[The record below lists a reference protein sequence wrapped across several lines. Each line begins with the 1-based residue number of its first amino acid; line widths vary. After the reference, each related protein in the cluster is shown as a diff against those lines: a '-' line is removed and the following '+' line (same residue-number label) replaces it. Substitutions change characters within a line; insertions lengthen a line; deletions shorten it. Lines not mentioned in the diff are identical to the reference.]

1 MSVKFP
7 ELQSMHV
14 VKSQKSQRM
23 ADKEERECIITAILS
38 LRKARREISDYESE
52 DFEENK
58 SRQTQTQTQKQ
69 NDINMLPDAVIQHVI
84 LSYRPFCSLRVV
96 LIRGDDDTGSIP
108 RYREPTRREYSL
120 TFQSNR
126 GPLRFRVVELPYLPP
141 RHVRSSSSSIYRD
154 TTSTIDDNGNR
165 DDDAMYRTAD
175 GVIISCYIARFFEYC
190 DRYGFNY
197 ASSSILNDVADRQAT
212 PPSSNANS
220 REEEEDDGRQ
230 AESFEVKK
238 TNSKTVVLCGNDIDV
253 THVDAKVSS
262 VVFRD
267 RSRHDLEKEEEEEEE
282 LIHPPTSFI
291 DDPRHPF
298 ATLAR
303 SVTND
308 NGLEF
313 VDCTSSR
320 SDCSSKQD
328 DSNVTIDMDT
338 DIELGETKNA
348 KEDSSFILQRKQVK
362 FAKHDNRNQK
372 NWNWLRAQVSS

>member
-1 MSVKFP
+1 
-7 ELQSMHV
+7 
-14 VKSQKSQRM
+14 M
-23 ADKEERECIITAILS
+23 ADKEERECILTAILS
-38 LRKARREISDYESE
+38 LRKARRKIISDCNESE
-52 DFEENK
+52 DHEENE
-58 SRQTQTQTQKQ
+58 SRQMQMQK
-69 NDINMLPDAVIQHVI
+69 NHINMQLPDAVIQHVI

-96 LIRGDDDTGSIP
+96 LIRGDDTGGSIP
-108 RYREPTRREYSL
+108 HQYREPTRQREYSL

-141 RHVRSSSSSIYRD
+141 RHVRSSSSIYRD
-154 TTSTIDDNGNR
+154 TSTIDGNGNANR
-165 DDDAMYRTAD
+165 DYDAMYRTAD

-197 ASSSILNDVADRQAT
+197 ASSSILSDVADRQAT
-212 PPSSNANS
+212 TPSSNANS
-220 REEEEDDGRQ
+220 REEENDRRQ
-230 AESFEVKK
+230 QAVESSSFEIKK
-238 TNSKTVVLCGNDIDV
+238 TNHPKTVVLCGNDIDV
-253 THVDAKVSS
+253 THIDAKLSS

-267 RSRHDLEKEEEEEEE
+267 KPMHNLEEEEE

-313 VDCTSSR
+313 VDYTSTSR
-320 SDCSSKQD
+320 SDCGKQD
-328 DSNVTIDMDT
+328 DSNVTIDMDIG
-338 DIELGETKNA
+338 IELGETKNVKA
-348 KEDSSFILQRKQVK
+348 NSAFILQSKQVK
-362 FAKHDNRNQK
+362 KIANHDNRNQK